1 MAESEK
7 DQIIRK
13 LKAEN
18 KGLQEQIAYLRRK
31 LFDHKSEVLNPNQ
44 TSLFEKENSVFNEPE
59 QTGDQSSSASNQVRP
74 KKSKKKTRRE
84 KVDSKVPV
92 RVTIIKTADGKCP
105 VGHSGI
111 KPIGTR
117 YVREE
122 FHFIP
127 ARAYLEKIYE
137 QTYKCEQCAH
147 DTATSGLFKPLVPP
161 ALFPHSLASVSLV
174 AEIIHDKFVLGVPL
188 YRQLSGI
195 RRLGYQTSEATL
207 ANWVN
212 KSAQQLLPL
221 YEEIHWHLCSAHHL
235 QGDETPIE
243 VLREPGKAATSRSY
257 MWVARTPI
265 KQPNPIVYYA
275 YGTTRSGVFA
285 QSLYEGYLGVLQCD
299 GYSGYNLLG
308 NSVHRTGC
316 WAHVR
321 RKFYD
326 ASQSH
331 IKGAD
336 NLLHLIDEM
345 FALEREWQ
353 AYSPRVR
360 RRRRRSRLRKVLKR
374 FWRLIDRTEVLPQSR
389 LGKAIVYAQKQRPYL
404 DRIINDGAID
414 WSNNAAERNMKSLV
428 IGRKN
433 WLFSTSTQGAEA
445 TAIWMTFI
453 ESAKAN
459 HIDPRQYLTDLLKAS
474 TILPAFPKSEEL
486 EAYLP
491 WNYRR
496 QQNMGQRKD
505 NNEAQATTFAA

>member
-1 MAESEK
+1 
-7 DQIIRK
+7 
-13 LKAEN
+13 
-18 KGLQEQIAYLRRK
+18 
-31 LFDHKSEVLNPNQ
+31 
-44 TSLFEKENSVFNEPE
+44 
-59 QTGDQSSSASNQVRP
+59 
-74 KKSKKKTRRE
+74 
-84 KVDSKVPV
+84 
-92 RVTIIKTADGKCP
+92 
-105 VGHSGI
+105 
-111 KPIGTR
+111 
-117 YVREE
+117 
-122 FHFIP
+122 
-127 ARAYLEKIYE
+127 
-137 QTYKCEQCAH
+137 
-147 DTATSGLFKPLVPP
+147 
-161 ALFPHSLASVSLV
+161 
-174 AEIIHDKFVLGVPL
+174 
-188 YRQLSGI
+188 
-195 RRLGYQTSEATL
+195 
-207 ANWVN
+207 
-212 KSAQQLLPL
+212 
-221 YEEIHWHLCSAHHL
+221 
-235 QGDETPIE
+235 
-243 VLREPGKAATSRSY
+243 
-257 MWVARTPI
+257 
-265 KQPNPIVYYA
+265 
-275 YGTTRSGVFA
+275 
-285 QSLYEGYLGVLQCD
+285 
-299 GYSGYNLLG
+299 
-308 NSVHRTGC
+308 
-316 WAHVR
+316 
-321 RKFYD
+321 
-326 ASQSH
+326 
-331 IKGAD
+331 
-336 NLLHLIDEM
+336 M